1 MVCAAVRRDFRFSSL
16 TLGLSCAF
24 SSICVCGPFIGVCS
38 RGCPRAQGST
48 DCGGGAWGRPW
59 WGLIRAHPHGG
70 PSQCQERGASTG
82 GERLWWGSSRWPSLN
97 YGALCLGGAGF
108 LHKHPICRAP
118 PSLPSPQDVSSWPTA
133 VLCLGLLS
141 KAHVPA
147 PSPYPQWWTP
157 LRWTPSG
164 WVGRAGLSTP
174 CAALTVLLPHAGC
187 HVLSYRE

>member
-59 WGLIRAHPHGG
+59 WGLIRAHPRGG

-82 GERLWWGSSRWPSLN
+82 GERLQWGSSLWT
-97 YGALCLGGAGF
+97 
-108 LHKHPICRAP
+108 
-118 PSLPSPQDVSSWPTA
+118 SP
-133 VLCLGLLS
+133 
-141 KAHVPA
+141 HVPA
-147 PSPYPQWWTP
+147 PSPCLQWWTP
-157 LRWTPSG
+157 SQAG
-164 WVGRAGLSTP
+164 WAGHGSVP
-174 CAALTVLLPHAGC
+174 HMQVSSVLLPQTVAMFSSH
-187 HVLSYRE
+187 RE